1 MDNNARSYLMESLLG
16 RYYLIDSIIGPF
28 ITEEQRRGIYDELL
42 KVYCITPDALTE
54 EYYRVSNSKEFREID
69 DLPSYE
75 RLCRLIEYA
84 QLCGHS
90 AELTDVDRVILAQ
103 KREAMM
109 IRSEVFKQ
117 GKNLT
122 AELIYETLLKEA
134 LNGNVQIMTVLAY
147 MEYHG
152 ICICTDRNRAIKRIR
167 LCGAWNDLLGN
178 LMGIAYDGENSER
191 YFSTLSAVLR
201 TTGQRRIFEG
211 ICSYYGRDTYCPDFP
226 VARIMEKAFALN
238 VIDRSRYDRN
248 YAKVAFSR
256 VISVEDKEKL
266 LLDRQKDA
274 LLSLTGI
281 PFDVSGDE
289 RLELDRTCLDKIPL
303 ERANEKRRI
312 LQNVT
317 VGARKPNPIYTP
329 LLVVSG
335 DGYVTDM
342 YKEGLRQGFR
352 QSRVIEVDASTLT
365 YQDFAPGRENL
376 FLRGMTETKQYR
388 TVFFITG
395 CESLEEEQLEE
406 LCKMLDFNYRKK
418 FKLIQPTISLDLSG
432 VLIVLFATERKG
444 AVSVLE
450 DRCDTV
456 LTERVTKN
464 EKDLVI
470 EALFDE
476 GFSALGWDR
485 VPLEEGCKEYLS
497 KYPSNEV
504 CRIVDYVLQ
513 SAIYENAECITVDL
527 IRSVCSDRSILSSR
541 KGFGY
546 VGGNDNA

>member
-1 MDNNARSYLMESLLG
+1 M
-16 RYYLIDSIIGPF
+16 
-28 ITEEQRRGIYDELL
+28 
-42 KVYCITPDALTE
+42 
-54 EYYRVSNSKEFREID
+54 
-69 DLPSYE
+69 
-75 RLCRLIEYA
+75 
-84 QLCGHS
+84 
-90 AELTDVDRVILAQ
+90 
-103 KREAMM
+103 
-109 IRSEVFKQ
+109 
-117 GKNLT
+117 
-122 AELIYETLLKEA
+122 
-134 LNGNVQIMTVLAY
+134 
-147 MEYHG
+147 
-152 ICICTDRNRAIKRIR
+152 
-167 LCGAWNDLLGN
+167 
-178 LMGIAYDGENSER
+178 
-191 YFSTLSAVLR
+191 
-201 TTGQRRIFEG
+201 
-211 ICSYYGRDTYCPDFP
+211 
-226 VARIMEKAFALN
+226 
-238 VIDRSRYDRN
+238 
-248 YAKVAFSR
+248 
-256 VISVEDKEKL
+256 EDKEKL

-395 CESLEEEQLEE
+395 CEALEEEQLEE

-432 VLIVLFATERKG
+432 VLIVLFATERNG